1 MITEWPG
8 VNTDTARTRGGGSY
22 ERNEEN
28 NVKMNLKSVAMMVST
43 MVVISSSRISSPGS
57 RDDQQMREVVR
68 FIAEVQDF
76 MARRGLLPEKSR
88 SLIGGHIP
96 CAANTIRGLLG
107 SCRHH
112 VTVKRRH
119 SALHGLKALLAK
131 RKKQKP
137 SNEIST
143 TTTQTE
149 ITTEQP
155 VTESVTEPVTIIP
168 GLDAFEELSVN
179 SSVTS
184 IDPGQG
190 SVPTSTI
197 ISVISPFTKAISA
210 VTEAISRI
218 TASVSSS
225 FSSSD
230 ISGEQSES
238 QATEEGT
245 MTTGT
250 PEVWETNTTLQ
261 SDLYININAVK
272 SETVALTNENNTNMT
287 SDVVVTKIY
296 EMLQNELSNETM
308 PQQSS
313 IISGSLRLN
322 KHPLSHELELEA
334 ADEAEDTTD
343 SSPTIQE
350 DDPDT
355 GMRGRTDQPEAE
367 HSETQSFHNSLPSI

>member
-1 MITEWPG
+1 
-8 VNTDTARTRGGGSY
+8 
-22 ERNEEN
+22 
-28 NVKMNLKSVAMMVST
+28 MNLKSVAMLVTT
-43 MVVISSSRISSPGS
+43 MVVISSSSISRPGS

-88 SLIGGHIP
+88 SLIGGHLP

-119 SALHGLKALLAK
+119 SALQGLKALLAK

-137 SNEIST
+137 FNELST
-143 TTTQTE
+143 TPTIQTE
-149 ITTEQP
+149 ITTEP
-155 VTESVTEPVTIIP
+155 VTEPVTTIP
-168 GLDAFEELSVN
+168 GLDVFEELSVN

-184 IDPGQG
+184 DDPGQS
-190 SVPTSTI
+190 SVPSSTI
-197 ISVISPFTKAISA
+197 IAVISPFTKAISA

-218 TASVSSS
+218 TASVTSS
-225 FSSSD
+225 FSPSD

-250 PEVWETNTTLQ
+250 PEVWETNTTPQ
-261 SDLYININAVK
+261 SEFYININAVE
-272 SETVALTNENNTNMT
+272 SETFALTNENNKNMT

-296 EMLQNELSNETM
+296 EMLQNELSNDTM

-313 IISGSLRLN
+313 IITGSIRLN
-322 KHPLSHELELEA
+322 QHPLSHELELEET
-334 ADEAEDTTD
+334 DEAEDTTD
-343 SSPTIQE
+343 WSLTTQE
-350 DDPDT
+350 DDPDK
-355 GMRGRTDQPEAE
+355 GIRGRTDLSEDQELNTELYPKAE
-367 HSETQSFHNSLPSI
+367 DTTESPRLYEDFHPTFTKQTTRIEFLNDDGEIEIQKY